1 MDFHLLENF
10 KTILLADIGEND
22 TTTTMMNIKLSKDI
36 LSIVQQI
43 RHGVEVKLVI
53 VSQLICLIQLIQ
65 CAIYTN
71 VNDTLLET
79 NQCLQQPSYPL
90 CGIDFW
96 SHTRYWRSR
105 TISRPWWCLSSV
117 PPLRTNQNI
126 ADALEMLRS
135 WLQTLEASKE
145 NSDDVIS
152 GHSFLFLYYGFRQR
166 RIPALDF

>member
-1 MDFHLLENF
+1 MIVLDFHLLENF

-79 NQCLQQPSYPL
+79 NQCLQQPSYAL

-96 SHTRYWRSR
+96 SHTRY
-105 TISRPWWCLSSV
+105 
-117 PPLRTNQNI
+117 
-126 ADALEMLRS
+126 
-135 WLQTLEASKE
+135 
-145 NSDDVIS
+145 
-152 GHSFLFLYYGFRQR
+152 
-166 RIPALDF
+166 